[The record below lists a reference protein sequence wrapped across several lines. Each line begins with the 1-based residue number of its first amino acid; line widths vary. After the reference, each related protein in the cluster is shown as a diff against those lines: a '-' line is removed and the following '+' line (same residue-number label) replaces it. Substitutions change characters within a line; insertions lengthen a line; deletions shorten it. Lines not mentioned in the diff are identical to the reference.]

1 MSTDSAEGS
10 TLWCKTQV
18 RTEMIAD
25 SSKVV
30 ADIFVVGK
38 KESWKGGQLIS
49 VASTERGLLMS
60 LPRLFSTHVLQQ
72 QETKAWWSQ

>member
-1 MSTDSAEGS
+1 
-10 TLWCKTQV
+10 
-18 RTEMIAD
+18 MIAD

-30 ADIFVVGK
+30 ADSFVAGN

-49 VASTERGLLMS
+49 VASTERGLMS